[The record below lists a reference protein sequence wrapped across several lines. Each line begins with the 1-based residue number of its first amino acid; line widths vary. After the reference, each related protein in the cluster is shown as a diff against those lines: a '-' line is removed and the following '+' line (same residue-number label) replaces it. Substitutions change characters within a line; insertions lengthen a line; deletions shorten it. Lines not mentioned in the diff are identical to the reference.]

1 MVGLDQM
8 TNLIQPK
15 EMCGIILAGGI
26 GSRLAPLTLSVNK
39 HLLPIYDKPMIYYSL
54 STLMLS
60 GIRDVAIICRPV
72 DIELYSNLLGN
83 GSKLGI
89 QIQYLN
95 QKEPEGIP
103 QAYQIAANFI
113 RDRNITLILGDNL
126 FLGQGLGRTL
136 KESGNLGGA
145 TIFAFPVKNPE
156 QYGIVDMDAQKKKIN
171 FLSEKPSKS
180 KSNLAI
186 PGLYITDNSAIEIS
200 KNLKKSKRGEFEI
213 IDLLENYLLRDQLHV
228 NLFSRGIGWMDAGT
242 IESLFA
248 ASELVR
254 VLQERQGLKFG
265 SPEEVSWQN
274 GWITDSQL
282 ILFSEQMPDNTYS
295 DYLKNLPIFGK
306 S

>member
-1 MVGLDQM
+1 MI
-8 TNLIQPK
+8 NLNEPK
-15 EMCGIILAGGI
+15 EMCGIILAGGS
-26 GSRLAPLTLSVNK
+26 GSRLAPLTSSINK
-39 HLLPIYDKPMIYYSL
+39 HLLPIYDKPMIYYPL
-54 STLMLS
+54 TTLMLS
-60 GIRDVAIICRPV
+60 GIRDIAIICRPV
-72 DIELYSNLLGN
+72 DMELYSNLLGN

-89 QIQYLN
+89 QIQYLK
-95 QKEPEGIP
+95 QEEPEGIP
-103 QAYQIAANFI
+103 QAYQIAENFI
-113 RDRNITLILGDNL
+113 LGRNITLILGDNL

-136 KESGNLGGA
+136 SESGNLDGA

-156 QYGIVDMDAQKKKIN
+156 HYGVVDMDMKMKKIN
-171 FLSEKPSKS
+171 FLSEKPFNS

-213 IDLLENYLLRDQLHV
+213 IDLLQSYLLLGKLNV

-242 IESLFA
+242 VETLFA

-274 GWITDSQL
+274 GWITDSQIITL
-282 ILFSEQMPDNTYS
+282 AEEMANNTYS
-295 DYLKNLPIFGK
+295 DYLKNLPIHGK